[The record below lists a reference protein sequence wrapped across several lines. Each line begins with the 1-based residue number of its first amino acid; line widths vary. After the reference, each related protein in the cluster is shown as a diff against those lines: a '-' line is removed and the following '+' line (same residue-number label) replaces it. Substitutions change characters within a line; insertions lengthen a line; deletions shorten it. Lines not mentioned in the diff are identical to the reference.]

1 MGHTELG
8 SLSVAGEGGLG
19 GTTSTSLTTIPLPNP
34 PHKGEIDN
42 SLVHAYL
49 EGEEHE
55 TS

>member
-8 SLSVAGEGGLG
+8 SLSAGGLRLG
-19 GTTSTSLTTIPLPNP
+19 GTTSTSLKTIPLPNP